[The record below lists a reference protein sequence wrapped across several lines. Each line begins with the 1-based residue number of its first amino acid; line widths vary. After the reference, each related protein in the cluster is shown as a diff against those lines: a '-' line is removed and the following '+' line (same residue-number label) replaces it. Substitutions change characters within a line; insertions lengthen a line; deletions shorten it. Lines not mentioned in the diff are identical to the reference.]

1 MSEDKEKKIKYCVFC
16 GFSIIEEGRIYC
28 PNCGKLVLKIK
39 PEKKEVKQQ
48 IVRRPVVGE
57 KIQITRKCS
66 GCGSI
71 ITSSVLDQC
80 PICNTMLEK
89 ISEQKKLMIQKKPG
103 LIFTNKKFEVEQ
115 KFILKKDTWNLKE
128 GISIFGNCLYILI
141 IIYFLLFT
149 IIAFQTEATK
159 IELNMNIILLSQ
171 IPELLF
177 GIYPLWYIYSKKHS
191 YKKLG
196 LISEFKKFI
205 LALLIGVLVGLCL
218 FLINYFSGYLIDF
231 ISDKG
236 LDFFGIKETIEEQ
249 NSIIR
254 DADFLLI
261 ALLTILL
268 SLGSFST
275 EIVFRGVLH
284 NTLKERFKND
294 YKVILFVALIYSVV
308 MLLFSFPIG
317 LGYFFVNFIIFTI
330 LGLLYEINK
339 NLYNTIIA
347 SIFHTLLIVS
357 FLVL

>member
-1 MSEDKEKKIKYCVFC
+1 MDENTEKRVQYCVFC
-16 GFSIIEEGRIYC
+16 GNYIEEEKIYC
-28 PNCGKLVLKIK
+28 PNCGKLVIKIK
-39 PEKKEVKQQ
+39 PEDKKVTKGSITVEKPQ
-48 IVRRPVVGE
+48 IS
-57 KIQITRKCS
+57 RKCS

-80 PICNTMLEK
+80 PICNTVLEK

-103 LIFTNKKFEVEQ
+103 LVFTNKKFEVEQ

-128 GISIFGNCLYILI
+128 GINQFGNCLYILI

-149 IIAFQTEATK
+149 IIAFQVESTD
-159 IELNMNIILLSQ
+159 IEINIGIILLSQ

-196 LISEFKKFI
+196 LFSESKKFL
-205 LALLIGVLVGLCL
+205 LALVIGVLGGLCL
-218 FLINYFSGYLIDF
+218 FLINYFAGYLFDIIADA
-231 ISDKG
+231 G
-236 LDFFGIKETIEEQ
+236 LDFFEVKETIDEQ

-254 DADFLLI
+254 NADFLLI
-261 ALLTILL
+261 ILLTILL
-268 SLGSFST
+268 SLGGFST

-284 NTLKERFKND
+284 NTLKERFKNEI
-294 YKVILFVALIYSVV
+294 KVILIVALIYSVV

-317 LGYFFVNFIIFTI
+317 LVYFIVNFIIFTV

-347 SIFHTLLIVS
+347 SILYNILIVV
-357 FLVL
+357 FLLL

>member
-1 MSEDKEKKIKYCVFC
+1 MSEDNEKKVKYCVFC
-16 GFSIIEEGRIYC
+16 GENIEEGRIYC

-48 IVRRPVVGE
+48 IVRGPVVDE

-103 LIFTNKKFEVEQ
+103 LIFTKKKFEVEQ

-128 GISIFGNCLYILI
+128 GISLFGNCLYILI

-149 IIAFQTEATK
+149 IIAFQAEDTK
-159 IELNMNIILLSQ
+159 IELNMNIILLIQ

-196 LISEFKKFI
+196 LISESKKFI

-218 FLINYFSGYLIDF
+218 FLINYFSGYLIDL
-231 ISDKG
+231 ISDRG
-236 LDFFGIKETIEEQ
+236 LDFFEIKETIEEQ

-294 YKVILFVALIYSVV
+294 FKVILFVALIYSVV

-317 LGYFFVNFIIFTI
+317 LGYFYVNFIIFTI

-347 SIFHTLLIVS
+347 SIFYNLLIVI

>member
-1 MSEDKEKKIKYCVFC
+1 MSEDNEKKVKYCVFC
-16 GFSIIEEGRIYC
+16 GASIEEGRIYC
-28 PNCGKLVLKIK
+28 PNCGKLVVKIK
-39 PEKKEVKQQ
+39 PEKKQVKQH
-48 IVRRPVVGE
+48 IVGAPVIRE

-80 PICNTMLEK
+80 PICNTILEK

-103 LIFTNKKFEVEQ
+103 LVFTNKKFEVEQ

-149 IIAFQTEATK
+149 IIAFQVESTK
-159 IELNMNIILLSQ
+159 VELTMGIILLSQ

-196 LISEFKKFI
+196 LISESKKF
-205 LALLIGVLVGLCL
+205 LFALLIGVLGGLCL
-218 FLINYFSGYLIDF
+218 FLINYFSGYLIEI
-231 ISDKG
+231 ISDAG
-236 LDFFGIKETIEEQ
+236 LDFFKIKETIDEQ
-249 NSIIR
+249 NSIIQN
-254 DADFLLI
+254 ADFLLI

-268 SLGSFST
+268 SLGGFST

-284 NTLKERFKND
+284 NTLKERFRNEFI
-294 YKVILFVALIYSVV
+294 VILFVALIYSVV

-317 LGYFFVNFIIFTI
+317 LGFFFVNFIIFTI

-339 NLYNTIIA
+339 NLYNTIVA
-347 SIFHTLLIVS
+347 SVIYNLLIII
-357 FLVL
+357 FLIL

>member
-1 MSEDKEKKIKYCVFC
+1 MSEDNEKKVKYCVFC
-16 GFSIIEEGRIYC
+16 GENIEEGRIYC

-48 IVRRPVVGE
+48 IVRGPVVDE

-103 LIFTNKKFEVEQ
+103 LIFTKKKFEVEQ

-128 GISIFGNCLYILI
+128 GINLFGNCLYILI

-149 IIAFQTEATK
+149 IIAFQAEDTK
-159 IELNMNIILLSQ
+159 IELNMNIILLIQ

-196 LISEFKKFI
+196 LISESKKFI

-218 FLINYFSGYLIDF
+218 FLINYFSGYLIDL
-231 ISDKG
+231 ISDRG
-236 LDFFGIKETIEEQ
+236 LDFFEIKETIEEQ

-294 YKVILFVALIYSVV
+294 FKVILFVALIYSVV

-317 LGYFFVNFIIFTI
+317 LGYFYVNFIIFTI

-347 SIFHTLLIVS
+347 SIFYNLLIVI

>member
-1 MSEDKEKKIKYCVFC
+1 MSEDNEKKVNYCVFC
-16 GFSIIEEGRIYC
+16 GANIEEGRIYC

-48 IVRRPVVGE
+48 IVRRSVVGE

-128 GISIFGNCLYILI
+128 GINIFGNCLYILI

-149 IIAFQTEATK
+149 IIMFQTEATK

-177 GIYPLWYIYSKKHS
+177 GIYPLWYIYSKNHS

-231 ISDKG
+231 LSDKG
-236 LDFFGIKETIEEQ
+236 LDFFEIKETIEEQ

-330 LGLLYEINK
+330 LGLLYAINK

-347 SIFHTLLIVS
+347 SIFYNLLIVI

>member
-16 GFSIIEEGRIYC
+16 GASIEEGRIYC

-48 IVRRPVVGE
+48 IVRGPVVGE

-103 LIFTNKKFEVEQ
+103 LVFTNKKFEVEQ

-149 IIAFQTEATK
+149 IIAFQVESTS
-159 IELNMNIILLSQ
+159 IELNMSIILLSQ

-196 LISEFKKFI
+196 LLSKKFI
-205 LALLIGVLVGLCL
+205 LALLIGVLGGLCL
-218 FLINYFSGYLIDF
+218 FLINYFSGYLIDI
-231 ISDKG
+231 ISDAG
-236 LDFFGIKETIEEQ
+236 LDFFEIKETIEEQ

-254 DADFLLI
+254 DADLLLI

-268 SLGSFST
+268 SLGYFST

-294 YKVILFVALIYSVV
+294 FKVILFVALIYSVV
-308 MLLFSFPIG
+308 MLLFTFPIG

-347 SIFHTLLIVS
+347 SVLYNLLVVI